1 MVNLKKPIPVGL
13 KSYEKMKQRYYT
25 VDKTLMIADFLER
38 GNEVTLITRPRRFGK
53 TINMSMMTEFF
64 DITKDSRELFQ
75 DTAIMKT
82 EYASEI
88 NQYPTIFISFANAKG
103 DKADLVKNIKYQLRD
118 EYDRLSISMKAE
130 MTEFEEDEYNNIKE
144 SLLSVNDGNI
154 NNVSNALSFLM
165 SRMEK
170 YYGKRVMVFIDEYDT
185 PFVEAHVNGFYDE
198 IRSGLASM
206 LHNALKTSG
215 SLQYAMLTGIQRV
228 AKENIFSDLNNLVVC
243 TVKDKE
249 YAEYFGFTEKET
261 KGLLEYYDLKLND
274 EVKQMYDGYHFGD
287 FEIYNPWSIIN
298 YASRKILEP
307 YWVNTSSNM
316 MIRKAMEDRDSSFDR
331 GYEKLIETGK
341 LETTVYME
349 TSFFEVNITENLWGL
364 LVNAGYLTLDEII
377 GEGEYVLRIPNQEVQ
392 KEFQSLTAFY
402 LNVTG
407 TDLNGL
413 FNALRRLRKEDFID
427 KYQNILLTLPSYHD
441 LKDENSYHV
450 LFLGMCAWL
459 NNDYEIISN
468 KEEGKGRADIILK
481 AKKNSLPSYIF
492 EFKYLK
498 EDMDKDGLK
507 KNAKKAVE
515 QIREKQYDAGLQGK
529 VIYIGLAHHG
539 KDAIIEWQER

>member
-1 MVNLKKPIPVGL
+1 MKKPIPVGL

-25 VDKTLMIADFLER
+25 VDKTLMIAEFLER

-130 MTEFEEDEYNNIKE
+130 MTEFEEDEYKNIKE

>member
-492 EFKYLK
+492 ELKYLK

>member
-1 MVNLKKPIPVGL
+1 MKKPIPVGL

-492 EFKYLK
+492 ELKYLK

>member
-130 MTEFEEDEYNNIKE
+130 MTEFEEDEYKNIKE

>member
-1 MVNLKKPIPVGL
+1 MKKPIPVGL

-25 VDKTLMIADFLER
+25 VDKTLMIAEFLER

-130 MTEFEEDEYNNIKE
+130 MTEFEEDEYKNIKE

-154 NNVSNALSFLM
+154 NNASNALSFLM

>member
-1 MVNLKKPIPVGL
+1 MKKPIPVGL

-298 YASRKILEP
+298 YASRKILEL